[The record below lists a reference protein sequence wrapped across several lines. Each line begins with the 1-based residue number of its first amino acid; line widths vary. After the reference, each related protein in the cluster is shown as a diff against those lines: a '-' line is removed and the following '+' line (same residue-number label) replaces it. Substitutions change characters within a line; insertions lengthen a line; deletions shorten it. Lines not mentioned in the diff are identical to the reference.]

1 MSQPAVVTVI
11 VPNYNHGA
19 FVGQA
24 LASVFAQTWK
34 NLDVLVIDD
43 GSTDSSAEAL
53 QPWIARGVRVIHQ
66 HNEGASAARNR
77 GIELARGEYIAFLD
91 ADDLWP
97 QPDMLELAL
106 HLFQQNPD
114 LGWTFGDAQ
123 PFRAPL
129 GTTATPPVFID
140 APYLLSGGYY
150 TQSGITAERKT
161 VTPHDLCNND
171 RFFIPTGTL
180 VIRRQC
186 FRDVGGFD
194 TQLKMFED
202 TDMWLRLLKYP
213 VAFFPCVLLHR
224 RVHDSNISHR
234 RWAYLRDLQTL
245 FERHQLEAYGVSFDF
260 HAARAH
266 AGSGRDAW
274 QNKNYALASTAF
286 ANALHHHWSWKMFLW
301 YLRARASQM
310 LSPKAAA

>member
-1 MSQPAVVTVI
+1 MSTQAVVTVI

-24 LASVFAQTWK
+24 LDSVFSQTWK

-43 GSTDSSAEAL
+43 GSTDSSTEAL
-53 QPWIARGVRVIHQ
+53 NAWTTRGVRVIHQ
-66 HNEGASAARNR
+66 NNKGASAARNR

-97 QPDMLELAL
+97 QQDMLELAVR
-106 HLFQQNPD
+106 LFEQDPD

-123 PFRAPL
+123 PFR
-129 GTTATPPVFID
+129 TPSCLTDTRPEFID

-150 TQSGITAERKT
+150 THSSIVAERRT

-234 RWAYLRDLQTL
+234 RWAYLQDLQTL
-245 FERHQLEAYGVSFDF
+245 FERHQLDAHGVSFDF

-274 QNKNYALASTAF
+274 QNKNYALSSTAF
-286 ANALHHHWSWKMFLW
+286 ANSLRHRWSWKVFLW
-301 YLRARASQM
+301 YLRSKASQL
-310 LSPKAAA
+310 LSPKATA